1 MLLASVLGSGVR
13 SLLTGG
19 IRSGVMMTAD
29 SIGAIRVR
37 FEEVLVPQSVCTE
50 FLTCLLLFLCSGGVL
65 FCLLPRPVW
74 LVPCVSKTGVRGE
87 FRLEYKS

>member
-1 MLLASVLGSGVR
+1 MPVKDGVR

-29 SIGAIRVR
+29 NISAIRVR
-37 FEEVLVPQSVCTE
+37 FEEVLVPQSVCTA
-50 FLTCLLLFLCSGGVL
+50 FLTCLLLFVLWWRFLLYIAAASLVSPLC
-65 FCLLPRPVW
+65 
-74 LVPCVSKTGVRGE
+74 KTGVRGE